1 LRNTVDGRNA
11 VTYNTRACG
20 FSAPARRIEEA
31 TMAREFNA
39 FEMAQRQ
46 FDAVADKLQLESGI
60 RDLLRWPQREFHFT
74 VPVRMDD
81 GTVRVFK
88 GYRVQ
93 HNDARGPAKGG
104 IRFHPQETVDTV
116 RALAT
121 WMTWKC
127 AVVDIPLGG
136 GKGGVICD
144 PHDLSSREQEALCRG
159 WVRQVAKNVG
169 PVQDVPAPDV
179 MTNPQHMVWMMDE
192 YEKLA
197 GGHYPGFITGK
208 PVEVGGS
215 LGRTEA
221 TGYGV
226 IYTVREALKRIGIPV
241 QGVKAS
247 IQGFGN
253 VAQYAAKKLVELGG
267 MVVAVACWDNNEHAA
282 YTFRKADDI
291 DVDFLLSIPDR
302 FGTIDK
308 EKAGAAGYEVLPADA
323 WLEQEVTIL
332 IPAALENQVTG
343 DNVQRIHEQVKIL
356 VEGANG
362 PTTPEADAVLKERG
376 VFVIPDFL
384 ANAGGVTCSYFEQVQ
399 CNMNFF
405 WPKQEVLDRLDQKM
419 TTAFNAVADLAQE
432 TGEYMRDAA
441 YMIAIQRVA
450 TACHLRGWA

>member
-1 LRNTVDGRNA
+1 
-11 VTYNTRACG
+11 
-20 FSAPARRIEEA
+20 
-31 TMAREFNA
+31 MAREFNA

-81 GTVRVFK
+81 GSVRVFK

-159 WVRQVAKNVG
+159 WVRQVARNVG

-226 IYTVREALKRIGIPV
+226 IYTVREALKRIGVPV

-267 MVVAVACWDNNEHAA
+267 MVVAVACWDNNDHAA
-282 YTFRKADDI
+282 YTFRKADGI
-291 DVDFLLSIPDR
+291 DVDFLLSITDR

-308 EKAGAAGYEVLPADA
+308 EKAGVAGYEVLPADA

-343 DNVQRIHEQVKIL
+343 DNVQRIHDQVKIL

-419 TTAFNAVADLAQE
+419 TTAFNAVANLAQE